1 MTVMKKQ
8 VDHRIGWIQQIVDG
22 SLTTFTVIL
31 AMELIGSMVIMIW
44 YLGCA
49 EMPTQFAIP

>member
-1 MTVMKKQ
+1 MTAMKP
-8 VDHRIGWIQQIVDG
+8 VDHRIQQIVDG

-31 AMELIGSMVIMIW
+31 AVELIGSVVIMIW